1 MDATVL
7 LVCLVFCFTI
17 GKPPFARYASILP
30 HIARIVKHIFK
41 HTILKKNCR
50 KEDETLE
57 IPIVPQK
64 LTYTVVE
71 AAAAL
76 GVSKSVMYQ
85 LIRTD
90 GFPVISIGN
99 KRLIPIESFK
109 RWTEER
115 AAAGWCFN

>member
-1 MDATVL
+1 MD
-7 LVCLVFCFTI
+7 
-17 GKPPFARYASILP
+17 
-30 HIARIVKHIFK
+30 
-41 HTILKKNCR
+41 
-50 KEDETLE
+50 

-85 LIRTD
+85 LIRND
-90 GFPVISIGN
+90 GFPVISVGN

>member
-1 MDATVL
+1 MEK
-7 LVCLVFCFTI
+7 I
-17 GKPPFARYASILP
+17 IKP
-30 HIARIVKHIFK
+30 
-41 HTILKKNCR
+41 
-50 KEDETLE
+50 E
-57 IPIVPQK
+57 K
-64 LTYTVVE
+64 LTCTVVE

-109 RWTEER
+109 CWVDTMATKRWKS
-115 AAAGWCFN
+115 NN

>member
-1 MDATVL
+1 MEK
-7 LVCLVFCFTI
+7 I
-17 GKPPFARYASILP
+17 IKP
-30 HIARIVKHIFK
+30 
-41 HTILKKNCR
+41 
-50 KEDETLE
+50 E
-57 IPIVPQK
+57 K

-90 GFPVISIGN
+90 GFPVISVGN

-109 RWTEER
+109 RWMDTM
-115 AAAGWCFN
+115 AAQGWKYNSN

>member
-1 MDATVL
+1 MKTKERE
-7 LVCLVFCFTI
+7 FGMEKTI
-17 GKPPFARYASILP
+17 KS
-30 HIARIVKHIFK
+30 
-41 HTILKKNCR
+41 
-50 KEDETLE
+50 E
-57 IPIVPQK
+57 K

-90 GFPVISIGN
+90 GFPVISVGN

-109 RWTEER
+109 RWIDAMATKR
-115 AAAGWCFN
+115 WKSNSN

>member
-1 MDATVL
+1 MD
-7 LVCLVFCFTI
+7 
-17 GKPPFARYASILP
+17 
-30 HIARIVKHIFK
+30 
-41 HTILKKNCR
+41 
-50 KEDETLE
+50 

-76 GVSKSVMYQ
+76 GVSKTVMYQ
-85 LIRTD
+85 LIRSD
-90 GFPVISIGN
+90 GFPVIAVGN

-115 AAAGWCFN
+115 AAIGWKFN

>member
-1 MDATVL
+1 MD
-7 LVCLVFCFTI
+7 
-17 GKPPFARYASILP
+17 
-30 HIARIVKHIFK
+30 
-41 HTILKKNCR
+41 
-50 KEDETLE
+50 

-76 GVSKSVMYQ
+76 GVSKTVMYQ

-90 GFPVISIGN
+90 GFPVIMLGS

-109 RWTEER
+109 RWMEDR
-115 AAAGWCFN
+115 AAIGWHLN

>member
-1 MDATVL
+1 MEK
-7 LVCLVFCFTI
+7 I
-17 GKPPFARYASILP
+17 IKPA
-30 HIARIVKHIFK
+30 
-41 HTILKKNCR
+41 
-50 KEDETLE
+50 
-57 IPIVPQK
+57 K

-76 GVSKSVMYQ
+76 GVSKTVMYQ

-109 RWTEER
+109 RWVDTMATQR
-115 AAAGWCFN
+115 WKSNSN

>member
-1 MDATVL
+1 MEK
-7 LVCLVFCFTI
+7 I
-17 GKPPFARYASILP
+17 IK
-30 HIARIVKHIFK
+30 
-41 HTILKKNCR
+41 
-50 KEDETLE
+50 
-57 IPIVPQK
+57 PQK

-90 GFPVISIGN
+90 GFPVISVGN

-109 RWTEER
+109 HWVDTMATQRWKS
-115 AAAGWCFN
+115 NN

>member
-1 MDATVL
+1 MD
-7 LVCLVFCFTI
+7 
-17 GKPPFARYASILP
+17 
-30 HIARIVKHIFK
+30 
-41 HTILKKNCR
+41 
-50 KEDETLE
+50 

-76 GVSKSVMYQ
+76 GVSKTVMYQ

-90 GFPVISIGN
+90 GFPVISVGN

-109 RWTEER
+109 RWVDTR
-115 AAAGWCFN
+115 ATQGWKYNGN